1 MERYTRGVVLAL
13 LIAAWMIAGC
23 CPEWCKKICPMAKT
37 CPEAAGDGGAEVN
50 R

>member
-1 MERYTRGVVLAL
+1 MEGYTRGVVLAL

-23 CPEWCKKICPMAKT
+23 CPEWCKKT
-37 CPEAAGDGGAEVN
+37 CPGAAGDGGTEVN